1 MARIVQKYGGTSVG
15 DIERIKRVANRIK
28 AARDEGN
35 EVVVVVSARSGVT
48 NELIARAK
56 AIHEHPSERELD
68 MLLATGEQETIALT
82 AIAMQAV
89 DVDAVSYTG
98 GQAGIFTDAAHTKAK
113 IKTINASPIIHD
125 LLAGKVVI
133 VAGFQGINEEGQI
146 TTLGRGG
153 SDLTAIALA
162 AAVKADKCEIYT
174 DVDGVYTAD
183 PRVVKDARKL
193 NEISYDE
200 MLELASSGSKV
211 MQSRSVEF
219 AKKYDVVFEVRS
231 SFNHN
236 PGTIVKEE
244 VAYMEQV
251 VVRGVA
257 VDKDQ
262 TKVIV
267 SNIPDKPGSAGRVFR
282 ALADAN
288 IIVDMIVQNI
298 GRNGIANLTF
308 TVPQSDSH
316 RARQALDPVFKE
328 IGGGEVAIHDQIAK
342 LSVVGV
348 GMKTHSGVA
357 ATLFETLAAQGINI
371 ELISTSEIK
380 ISVVIAAAA
389 PTTPPAPR
397 TRRSG
402 WTSSEPGSRTMGFG
416 LRFGG
421 TPDPA
426 VLTCCL
432 LTSAWSDLCF
442 RLPCASS
449 PPAGRRTAR
458 LLRGGGGRPRPGRR
472 PVPARDPAGSVGGTG
487 ALSRVWATRTSATNS
502 SAGSR
507 PISSPALLKELVA
520 RSYRRFSHPA
530 IAPLEQL
537 GENLFVL
544 ELFHGPTLAFKDFAL
559 QLLGNLYEHQCRVR
573 GETINVLGATSGDT
587 GAAAIHGLL
596 GKPGVAIFI
605 LYPDGADRA
614 AAGAPDGVHRAR
626 PTFLPSPSTE
636 RLTTRRRR

>member
-15 DIERIKRVANRIK
+15 DIDRIKHVAERIKAT
-28 AARDEGN
+28 RDEGN

-82 AIAMQAV
+82 AIALHAV
-89 DVDAVSYTG
+89 AVDAVSYTG
-98 GQAGIFTDAAHTKAK
+98 GQAGIFTDKAYTKAK
-113 IKTINASPIIHD
+113 IKTIDAEPIVQD
-125 LLAGKVVI
+125 LRAGKVVI
-133 VAGFQGINEEGQI
+133 VAGFQGINEDGQI
-146 TTLGRGG
+146 TPLGRGG

-162 AAVKADKCEIYT
+162 AAVRADKCEIYT

-193 NEISYDE
+193 AEISYDE

-267 SNIPDKPGSAGRVFR
+267 SNIPDKPGSAAKVFR

-298 GRNGIANLTF
+298 GHNGVANLTF
-308 TVPQSDSH
+308 TVPLSDSH
-316 RARQALDPVFKE
+316 RAKPALDPVFKE

-357 ATLFETLAAQGINI
+357 ATLFETLATKGINI

-380 ISVVIAAAA
+380 ISVVIAANAA
-389 PTTPPAPR
+389 DDAAR
-397 TRRSG
+397 AAHAA
-402 WTSSEPGSRTMGFG
+402 FG
-416 LRFGG
+416 L
-421 TPDPA
+421 D
-426 VLTCCL
+426 
-432 LTSAWSDLCF
+432 
-442 RLPCASS
+442 
-449 PPAGRRTAR
+449 
-458 LLRGGGGRPRPGRR
+458 
-472 PVPARDPAGSVGGTG
+472 
-487 ALSRVWATRTSATNS
+487 
-502 SAGSR
+502 
-507 PISSPALLKELVA
+507 K
-520 RSYRRFSHPA
+520 
-530 IAPLEQL
+530 
-537 GENLFVL
+537 
-544 ELFHGPTLAFKDFAL
+544 LA
-559 QLLGNLYEHQCRVR
+559 
-573 GETINVLGATSGDT
+573 
-587 GAAAIHGLL
+587 
-596 GKPGVAIFI
+596 
-605 LYPDGADRA
+605 
-614 AAGAPDGVHRAR
+614 
-626 PTFLPSPSTE
+626 
-636 RLTTRRRR
+636 